1 MPTVASGS
9 IAPFL
14 TILNLKRMNYEK
26 PIRFKHTIS
35 FSYLRSHPALGQP
48 AVEAFLMHISPP
60 QLFRLTDRR
69 RYSGLELFQ
78 LQRSVGGRLTRFKKS
93 RNVKT
98 NQNASNFILRSLKN
112 LFLHLRRSSFDANI

>member
-35 FSYLRSHPALGQP
+35 FSHLRSHPALGQP
-48 AVEAFLMHISPP
+48 AVEAFLMHTSPP
-60 QLFRLTDRR
+60 QLYRLTDRG

-78 LQRSVGGRLTRFKKS
+78 LQQSLGWPDLTFKSSK
-93 RNVKT
+93 NVKK
-98 NQNASNFILRSLKN
+98 IK
-112 LFLHLRRSSFDANI
+112 FLQTSS